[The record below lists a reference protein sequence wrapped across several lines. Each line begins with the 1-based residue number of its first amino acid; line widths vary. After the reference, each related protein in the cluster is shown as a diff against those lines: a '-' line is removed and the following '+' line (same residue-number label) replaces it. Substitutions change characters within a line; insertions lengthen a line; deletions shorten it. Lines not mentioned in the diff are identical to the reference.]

1 MSDELHS
8 ELHADAELE
17 EFEEITSDEVDRVT
31 GLLEELSGTVQSENI
46 RSYLE
51 DAINDIYYLVY
62 DEEAEAAEDG
72 ETLSEAA

>member
-1 MSDELHS
+1 MSDELNN

-51 DAINDIYYLVY
+51 DTINDIYYLVY
-62 DEEAEAAEDG
+62 DDEDEAAEDG
-72 ETLSEAA
+72 ETLSDAA